1 MLHPSPGLV
10 SLSSS
15 PADQALA
22 LARGS
27 AVTDATHRVGQ
38 VEFTIA
44 TLDSAVDQILRDS
57 VDDQRTHGWSVRL
70 ANAYSV
76 VLADDDGT
84 YADVL
89 NGTGAT
95 YADGAP
101 IEWIMKHRRVAGAG
115 RVRGPSLFKECLRRG
130 QTQGVRH
137 FFLGTTEETLAA
149 LVAQVSHEF
158 PAAKIAGQWAPP
170 FGPVDADFI
179 AAAQQRIGD
188 TDPHIIWV
196 GLGTPKQD
204 FAALQLA
211 EATGALCVGV
221 GAAFDFVAGTKAE
234 GPEWM
239 QRAGVE
245 WLFRLASEPRRL
257 AHRYIVGNARFLRI
271 VARGPR

>member
-10 SLSSS
+10 SLPSL
-15 PADQALA
+15 PADKVITPADVTA
-22 LARGS
+22 GAR
-27 AVTDATHRVGQ
+27 HRIGP
-38 VEFTIA
+38 VEFTVA
-44 TLDSAVDQILRDS
+44 NLNTAVDQLLRDA
-57 VDDQRTHGWSVRL
+57 VDESRSRGWSVRL

-76 VLADDDGT
+76 VVADDDVR
-84 YADVL
+84 YAEVL
-89 NGTGAT
+89 NGSGAT

-101 IEWIMKHRRVAGAG
+101 IEWIMKRRRVNGAG

-137 FFLGTTEETLAA
+137 FFLGTTEATLAA

-170 FGPVDADFI
+170 FGPVDDAFVVEATKRI
-179 AAAQQRIGD
+179 AD

-196 GLGTPKQD
+196 ALGTPKQD
-204 FAALQLA
+204 FAALRLA

-221 GAAFDFVAGTKAE
+221 GAAFDFLAQTKAE
-234 GPEWM
+234 APQWV
-239 QRAGVE
+239 QQAGME

-257 AHRYIVGNARFLRI
+257 AHRYLVGNAQFLRI
-271 VARGPR
+271 VARG

>member
-1 MLHPSPGLV
+1 MSLPSPPTERV
-10 SLSSS
+10 F
-15 PADQALA
+15 
-22 LARGS
+22 ARGY
-27 AVTDATHRVGQ
+27 APREDQHRVGG
-38 VEFTIA
+38 VDFTVA
-44 TLDSAVDQILRDS
+44 TLDTAVDQLLRDA
-57 VDDQRTHGWSVRL
+57 VDEHRTRGWSVRL

-76 VLADDDGT
+76 VVADEDSS
-84 YADVL
+84 YAQVL
-89 NGTGAT
+89 NGVGST

-101 IEWIMKHRRVAGAG
+101 IEWIMKRRNVTGAG

-170 FGPVDADFI
+170 FGPVDAAFVS
-179 AAAQQRIGD
+179 AAQERIGD

-196 GLGTPKQD
+196 ALGTPKQD
-204 FAALQLA
+204 FAAAQLA
-211 EATGALCVGV
+211 AATGALCVGV
-221 GAAFDFVAGTKAE
+221 GAAFDFVAQTKAE
-234 GPEWM
+234 APEWM

-257 AHRYIVGNARFLRI
+257 AHRYLVGNAQFVRI
-271 VARGPR
+271 VARS